1 MKFTLTN
8 IVCEEPGLKI
18 PNRVFNISF
27 SLKDDAKMSVYHQ
40 HLINVLHNI
49 GYDKVALLDKTTSP
63 EAVLDGVPSKVYVDW
78 EIEDD

>member
-63 EAVLDGVPSKVYVDW
+63 EVVLDGAPSKVYVDW
-78 EIEDD
+78 EIEDE